1 MRVKGERTS
10 SKDKKSNLAKYFNTF
25 FKAKLQIQEKKR
37 KVNMKSSENITVKKC
52 MIGKI

>member
-25 FKAKLQIQEKKR
+25 FKAKLQIQEKKKESKYEKLR
-37 KVNMKSSENITVKKC
+37 KHYC
-52 MIGKI
+52 